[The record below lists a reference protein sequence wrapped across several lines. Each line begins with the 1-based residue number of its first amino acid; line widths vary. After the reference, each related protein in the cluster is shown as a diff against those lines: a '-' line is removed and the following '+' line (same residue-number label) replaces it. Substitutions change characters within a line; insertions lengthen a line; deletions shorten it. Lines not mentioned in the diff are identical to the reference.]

1 MTTEQEVRKINLTLE
16 KLLAEFQNIPERKRM
31 IKKAAKP
38 MVAEIKAQTPVSA
51 KAHKRYAK
59 QAKLIQSIRT
69 PKGMGEVI
77 EVIESGRL
85 RDSIGF
91 IPLRYS
97 SAIFIGP
104 KGLRKKIGAPY
115 YAAWPEFG
123 TIHMRKTP
131 YMRPGFEMT
140 KGIVLKNIEKEYT
153 KKVTEFG
160 AKHRV

>member
-1 MTTEQEVRKINLTLE
+1 MAIEQEVRKINLTLE
-16 KLLAEFQNIPERKRM
+16 KLLAEFQDIPERKRM
-31 IKKAAKP
+31 IRKAAKP

-51 KAHKRYAK
+51 KAHNRYAK
-59 QAKLIQSIRT
+59 GTKLIDKIRA
-69 PKGMGEVI
+69 PKGYGEII

-85 RDSIGF
+85 KKSIGY
-91 IPLRYS
+91 IPLKRT

-104 KGLRKKIGAPY
+104 KGLRKKKGAPY
-115 YAAWPEFG
+115 YSGWVEFG
-123 TIHMRKTP
+123 TIHMDKSP

-140 KGIVLKNIEKEYT
+140 KGIVLKNMEKEYT